1 MKEHTHENVQ
11 IQPNIQ
17 VHFLTY
23 EDSNFLVN
31 NHWHNSL
38 EILLIKS
45 GKMNIWINDHLTQ
58 LGKNQII
65 IINSKDI
72 HSTKCLEPTNV
83 QLLQIPYA
91 LLKVSIPD
99 IDDIRFDPDIILDCT
114 QKLETLKTLY
124 ELLTKMGDVYETK
137 DTGYA
142 LRFSSIIY
150 ELLYIL
156 VRDCRVDVSSTR
168 KHKNSITH
176 KRLITIMDYVNIH
189 YSEPIS
195 LNEAANLISLNPE
208 YFCRFFKKNMG
219 TTFLDYVNEIRLSHV
234 FQDIQN
240 TDKTITGILAIHGF
254 TNYKLFLKMFHEKY
268 GCTPIQIRKSKQLL

>member
-1 MKEHTHENVQ
+1 MKEHTHENIQ

-17 VHFLTY
+17 VRFLTY
-23 EDSNFLVN
+23 QDNNLLVN

-45 GKMNIWINDHLTQ
+45 GKMNVWINDHLLQ
-58 LGKNQII
+58 FGKNQII

-72 HSTKCLEPTNV
+72 HATKCLEPSTV
-83 QLLQIPYA
+83 QLLQIPYS

-99 IDDIRFDPDIILDCT
+99 IEDIRFDPDSISNHE
-114 QKLETLKTLY
+114 QKAKMLKTLHQ
-124 ELLTKMGDVYETK
+124 LLTKMGDIYKTK
-137 DTGYA
+137 ENGYA
-142 LRFSSIIY
+142 LQFSSLIY
-150 ELLYIL
+150 ELLYVLIK
-156 VRDCRVDVSSTR
+156 DCRIDVSSTL
-168 KHKNSITH
+168 KQKNSIIH

-195 LNEAANLISLNPE
+195 LNEVANLISLNPE

-219 TTFLDYVNEIRLSHV
+219 ITFLDYVNEIRLSHV
-234 FQDIQN
+234 FQDIMH
-240 TDKTITGILAIHGF
+240 TDKSITGILAIHGF

-268 GCTPIQIRKSKQLL
+268 GCTPLQMRKPKQL